1 MEKFTKEFYS
11 TVEAAHILKVSVPT
25 VWGWCKKGKIKAGK
39 TPGGRYRIPRSE
51 LERVYK
57 EMYGE

>member
-1 MEKFTKEFYS
+1 MVELKKEVYS
-11 TVEAAHILKVSVPT
+11 TVEAARILKVSVPT

-39 TPGGRYRIPRSE
+39 TPGGQFRIPRAE
-51 LERVYK
+51 LERVYR